1 MEEDKPVVSVE
12 TYSYKDFKKGF
23 VVDNDPYNI
32 GEVVTNQSRRKAFV
46 ECPFVNDED
55 FVMLILARVDGVA
68 AGRIMAFPT
77 LFKAGEEILHSNGG
91 SSLLVADEFRHLD
104 VAIELVTNT
113 ANKKRTS
120 AGFGADFSQDGIN
133 VNKALRRTIFTMDK
147 MMLARNSRFVFENA
161 GLKGGVLKMAT
172 AITNFFLRPITY
184 LLDYRIPKKLKR
196 YAVKEVSEV
205 PEWVD
210 YIVLNDG
217 HKYMEVHNHCWL
229 QWCRN
234 NMFYPKPKCANHFY
248 TVEKDGKPM
257 GFFMTTERYDGI
269 ESRNISPML
278 TGSVVEWGSK
288 DEKLLSEFDLVK
300 LALSTFPKDT
310 DMIQF
315 VSDDKETIKKAKCHG
330 FIQHGVHYI
339 TFRDMTKRFNEAKD
353 QSLWRLRFGYSDS
366 IMN

>member
-1 MEEDKPVVSVE
+1 MEENKPVITVE
-12 TYSYKDFKKGF
+12 AYSHKDFKNGF
-23 VVDNDPYNI
+23 VVANDPYNV
-32 GEVVTNQSRRKAFV
+32 GEVVTNQSRRKAFI
-46 ECPFVNDED
+46 ECPFVIDED
-55 FVMLILARVDGVA
+55 FAMLILARVDGVA

-91 SSLLVADEFRHLD
+91 SSLLVVEKYRRYDI
-104 VAIELVTNT
+104 AIELLTHT
-113 ANKKRTS
+113 ANRNRTF

-161 GLKGGVLKMAT
+161 GLKGGILKAAT
-172 AITNFFLRPITY
+172 GIANVFLRPLTY
-184 LLDYRIPKKLKR
+184 LLDYRTPKRLR
-196 YAVKEVSEV
+196 QYTVKEVDVV

-210 YIVLNDG
+210 DVVLNDG
-217 HKYMEVHNHCWL
+217 HKYMEVHDHRWL
-229 QWCRN
+229 QWCRD
-234 NMFYPKPKCANHFY
+234 NMFNPKPKCANHFY
-248 TVEKDGKPM
+248 TVEKDGRPM
-257 GFFMTTERYDGI
+257 GFFMTTERYEGI

-288 DEKLLSEFDLVK
+288 DEKVLSEFDLVR
-300 LALSTFPKDT
+300 LAVPTFRKDI

-315 VSDDKETIKKAKCHG
+315 VTDDKDTIKKAKQHC

-339 TFRDMTKRFNEAKD
+339 TFRDMTKRFKEAKD
-353 QSLWRLRFGYSDS
+353 QRLWRLRFGYSDS

>member
-1 MEEDKPVVSVE
+1 MEEDKPVVTVE
-12 TYSYKDFKKGF
+12 FYSYKDFKKGF

-147 MMLARNSRFVFENA
+147 MMLPRNSRFVFENA
-161 GLKGGVLKMAT
+161 GLKGGLLNVAT
-172 AITNFFLRPITY
+172 AITNIFLRPITY
-184 LLDYRIPKKLKR
+184 LLDYRKPKHLRQYK
-196 YAVKEVSEV
+196 VKEVAEV

-210 YIVLNDG
+210 EIVLYDG

-229 QWCRN
+229 QWCLD
-234 NMFYPKPKCANHFY
+234 NMFYSNPECFNRFY
-248 TVEKDGKPM
+248 IVEKNGMPQ
-257 GFFMTTERYDGI
+257 GFFLTKVRCYGI

-288 DEKLLSEFDLVK
+288 DEKMLSEFDLVR
-300 LALSTFPKDT
+300 LAVPTFPKNIDI
-310 DMIQF
+310 IQF
-315 VSDDKETIKKAKCHG
+315 VSDDKVTIKKAKRHC

-339 TFRDMTKRFNEAKD
+339 TFKDMTKRFKEAKD